1 MDLREKTFRLI
12 DDLKLTCQS
21 YGLGNDG
28 NEYKIITQM
37 FLYKFLNDKFGYA
50 IKHTCT
56 DLSMIIAHSD
66 KWEEGYGGLEFEERE
81 EMIYGVEINVVNVK
95 GEYLI

>member
-37 FLYKFLNDKFGYA
+37 FLYKFLVSNIPVYTYEYTLMDHASY
-50 IKHTCT
+50 CN
-56 DLSMIIAHSD
+56 LSYSSIFY
-66 KWEEGYGGLEFEERE
+66 ELVVER
-81 EMIYGVEINVVNVK
+81 
-95 GEYLI
+95 